1 MIYSKGKHSKP
12 KLRFSQFESEWD
24 QAKMHTLTS
33 VLRCGIA
40 ATPTYVEEGV
50 PFLSA
55 QNVSRTGNINLN
67 KYSFISE
74 DYYRKLSK
82 NHSLKKGDI
91 LYSRVGATYGNAA
104 IFPYEGDFGVYVSL
118 THIRTREGISNS
130 YMKYFLNSP
139 YGKRQAFKGVFQGGG
154 VPNLNVKV
162 VEKFDVTYPSL
173 PEQQKIAVF
182 LSAVDKKLQLLQ
194 RKKELLEQYKK
205 GVMQKLF
212 SQEIRFKDEDGKDY
226 PDWEEKYLG
235 DILSIGSGRDY
246 KHLGKGNVPVFGTG
260 GYMLSV
266 DKPLYSGESVFIGRK
281 GTIDKPFYYEGDF
294 WTVDT
299 LFYTHQ
305 FNGIIPKFVFLIF
318 QMINWKSHNE
328 ASGVP
333 SLSKSTIERI
343 LVNIPHYQE
352 QMKIALFVFSLDEKI
367 KSLDT
372 QLLTAQQFKKGLLQQ
387 MFV

>member
-1 MIYSKGKHSKP
+1 MTSIQRRFIKP

-40 ATPTYVEEGV
+40 ATPTYVEDGV

-55 QNVSRTGNINLN
+55 QNVSRTGNITLN

-74 DYYRKLSK
+74 DYYKKLSK

-118 THIRTREGISNS
+118 THMRTRKGISNS

-139 YGKRQAFKGVFQGGG
+139 YGKRQAFRGVFQGGG

-173 PEQQKIAVF
+173 PEQQKIATF
-182 LSAVDKKLQLLQ
+182 LSAVDKKIQLLQ

-205 GVMQKLF
+205 GVMQKIF
-212 SQEIRFKDEDGKDY
+212 SQEIRFKMTMEMT
-226 PDWEEKYLG
+226 
-235 DILSIGSGRDY
+235 IL
-246 KHLGKGNVPVFGTG
+246 
-260 GYMLSV
+260 
-266 DKPLYSGESVFIGRK
+266 IGRR
-281 GTIDKPFYYEGDF
+281 
-294 WTVDT
+294 
-299 LFYTHQ
+299 
-305 FNGIIPKFVFLIF
+305 
-318 QMINWKSHNE
+318 
-328 ASGVP
+328 SG
-333 SLSKSTIERI
+333 
-343 LVNIPHYQE
+343 
-352 QMKIALFVFSLDEKI
+352 
-367 KSLDT
+367 
-372 QLLTAQQFKKGLLQQ
+372 
-387 MFV
+387 